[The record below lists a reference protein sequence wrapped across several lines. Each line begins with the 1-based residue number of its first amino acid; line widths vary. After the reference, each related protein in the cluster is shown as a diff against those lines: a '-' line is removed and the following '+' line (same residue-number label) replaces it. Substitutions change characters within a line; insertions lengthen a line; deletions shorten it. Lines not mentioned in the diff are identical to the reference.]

1 MVIVIVTYAVNVQ
14 EICKQ
19 LSRSDA
25 DAGVLCVGRSV
36 AIVIACTARVLKP

>member
-19 LSRSDA
+19 LSPSDA
-25 DAGVLCVGRSV
+25 DAGVSSVGRSV
-36 AIVIACTARVLKP
+36 AIVVACTVRVLKP